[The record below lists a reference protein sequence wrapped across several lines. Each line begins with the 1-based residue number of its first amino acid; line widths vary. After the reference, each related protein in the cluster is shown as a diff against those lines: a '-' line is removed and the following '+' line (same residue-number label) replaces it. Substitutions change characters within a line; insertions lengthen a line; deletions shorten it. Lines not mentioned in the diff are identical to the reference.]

1 MYNITNLA
9 VNETITI
16 PLIAGGANSI
26 NWGSL
31 EFVPTGSQSLSG
43 TTLVTTNGEADF
55 VGESIVYTLLDA
67 TPTGEADLIQF
78 TVADSLGNRSAVS
91 SVCVTFN
98 TVPAPVAANM
108 EVCSVCYSSTPYF
121 NVGDYATGPYVT
133 AEIVTPP
140 VSGTLTQ
147 SGTSFSYTQNSAT
160 FDAID
165 EFTYKLTN
173 ANGVDSNTATV
184 YLRRSCLGYPINTIS
199 DITCL
204 PKIFNLFNLISG
216 DTYVNPG
223 TWAETTIGTTY
234 ASQGGT
240 ITGGQNGTVNFTSIL
255 PGTYSFRY
263 YGTLTSSG
271 AFPSSTVNCPIDL
284 ETTITILHTATPD
297 ITYTTNTLL
306 SGTNYQVNFTLAN
319 VTNPSTITV
328 TNNAV
333 PVTSFVIN
341 PQISGSNGFFVITL
355 GAGANALIISAL
367 TTCNTTV
374 TTNTTITV

>member
-121 NVGDYATGPYVT
+121 NVGDYATGPYVS
-133 AEIVTPP
+133 AEVVTPP

-147 SGTSFSYTQNSAT
+147 SGTSFSYTQDAAI

-284 ETTITILHTATPD
+284 ETQVTIIHTATPA
-297 ITYTTNTLL
+297 IAYTTHNLL
-306 SGTNYQVNFTLAN
+306 SGTNYQVNFTLSN

-341 PQISGSNGFFVITL
+341 PQISGTNGFFVITL

>member
-78 TVADSLGNRSAVS
+78 RVSDSLGNQSAIAS
-91 SVCVTFN
+91 ACVTFN
-98 TVPAPVAANM
+98 TLPAPVAATM

-121 NVGDYATGPYVT
+121 NVGDYATGPYVS
-133 AEIVTPP
+133 AEVVTPP

-147 SGTSFSYTQNSAT
+147 SGTSFSYTQDAAT

-165 EFTYKLTN
+165 GFTYKLVD

-184 YLRRSCLGYPINTIS
+184 YIRRSCLGYPINTIS

-204 PKIFNLFNLISG
+204 PKIFDLFDFLSL
-216 DTYVNPG
+216 DTYINPG
-223 TWAETTIGTTY
+223 TWEETTQTTTY
-234 ASQGGT
+234 ASQGGV
-240 ITGGQNGTVNFTSIL
+240 ITGGQNGTVDFTSIV
-255 PGTYSFRY
+255 PGTYTFRY
-263 YGTLTSSG
+263 YGTLPSSG
-271 AFPSSTVNCPIDL
+271 AYPTSTVNCPIDL
-284 ETTITILHTATPD
+284 ETTITILHTATPA

>member
-43 TTLVTTNGEADF
+43 TTLVTANGEADF
-55 VGESIVYTLLDA
+55 VGETIVYTLLDA

-78 TVADSLGNRSAVS
+78 RVSDSLGNKSAIAS
-91 SVCVTFN
+91 ACVTFN
-98 TVPAPVAANM
+98 TLPAPVAANI
-108 EVCSVCYSSTPYF
+108 ESCSVCYSSTPYF
-121 NVGDYATGPYVT
+121 NVGDYATGPYVS
-133 AEIVTPP
+133 AEIVTSP
-140 VSGTLTQ
+140 VSGVVAQ
-147 SGTSFSYTQNSAT
+147 SGTSFSYTQDSAT

-165 EFTYKLTN
+165 EFTYRLVN
-173 ANGVDSNTATV
+173 ANGVKSNIATV

-284 ETTITILHTATPD
+284 ETTITILHTATPA

-341 PQISGSNGFFVITL
+341 PQISGTNGFFVITL